1 MAFITK
7 SDYEDSIKEN
17 VLDDITESDDTK
29 LDVATSRAVEE
40 AKGYLN
46 ARYDIVNIFNKTG
59 DNRNPIIVMYV
70 IDMALY
76 HLHTLINMNKTP
88 KARKERYDKAIEW
101 FKLVNAGDINPP
113 DLPIPDDETKDYVL
127 FGSNTKRNN
136 QI

>member
-7 SDYEDSIKEN
+7 TDYEDSIKEN
-17 VLDDITESDDTK
+17 VLDDITESDDNK

-46 ARYDIVNIFNKTG
+46 ARYDITEIFNKT
-59 DNRNPIIVMYV
+59 DTDRNPIIVMYV

-76 HLHTLINMNKTP
+76 HLHSLINMNKIP
-88 KARKERYDKAIEW
+88 KARKERYEKATEW
-101 FKLVNAGDINPP
+101 FRMVNEGDINPP
-113 DLPIPDDETKDYVL
+113 DLPLPTDGTKEYVL
-127 FGSNTKRNN
+127 FGGNTKRSN